1 MASFSGRSC
10 YHGGMFPITST
21 RFRTAACIA
30 ATALLLACSP
40 KYDWREIHSADANFT
55 AMFPGKPASHS
66 RPVNLNGTQV
76 TMSMTAAEVDGV
88 TFAVGSAVLADP
100 TQAQTALLAMK
111 TALTRNMAGTV
122 RYDKPVA
129 TPANPGMTEIEVA
142 SPAGTGASSG
152 AGGQPRLLV
161 ARFSARERR
170 VYQLVVVGAEK
181 DVSREQVDTFF
192 SSFKPG

>member
-1 MASFSGRSC
+1 
-10 YHGGMFPITST
+10 MFQITSI
-21 RFRTAACIA
+21 RFCKAACIA

-40 KYDWREIHSADANFT
+40 TYDWREIRSADANFMV
-55 AMFPGKPASHS
+55 MFPGKPASHS
-66 RPVNLNGTQV
+66 RPVNLDGTQV

-111 TALTRNMAGTV
+111 TALTRNMAGKV
-122 RYDKPVA
+122 RYDKSVA
-129 TPANPGMTEIEVA
+129 THAMPGMTEIEVD
-142 SPAGTGASSG
+142 SPAAAG
-152 AGGQPRLLV
+152 AGNQSRVLI
-161 ARFSARERR
+161 ARFAARDSR

-181 DVSREQVDTFF
+181 NVAREQVDTFF

>member
-1 MASFSGRSC
+1 
-10 YHGGMFPITST
+10 MFPITST
-21 RFRTAACIA
+21 RLRRAACIA

-40 KYDWREIHSADANFT
+40 KYDWREIRSADANFM

-66 RPVNLNGTQV
+66 RPVNLDGTQV
-76 TMSMTAAEVDGV
+76 TMSMTAADVDGV

-122 RYDKPVA
+122 RYDKSVA
-129 TPANPGMTEIEVA
+129 TPATPGMTEIEVA
-142 SPAGTGASSG
+142 GPAGAG
-152 AGGQPRLLV
+152 AGSQPRVLI
-161 ARFSARERR
+161 ARFATRERR

-181 DVSREQVDTFF
+181 NISREQVDTFF
-192 SSFKPG
+192 SSFKSG